1 MSDSQPTRALPTT
14 EYPRSAPPAPRK
26 KRRGLRLLLWILIP
40 VVLIVALVVVAD
52 GVLRSY
58 AENQVAS
65 EIEKNLPSDV
75 KGKVDVH
82 IGGFS
87 VIQQYLSGT
96 FDHVK
101 LDAPNLSVNGSPVA
115 ASVDAT
121 GVPIDSSKPVA
132 SVSGTLGV
140 SQESLNKLIQIPG
153 ATGDITLGSGVLGY
167 DGRIDLLGLPVGY
180 TVKAK
185 PEAAGS
191 TVLLQPVSAS
201 LKTGAG
207 NVDLSRLLN
216 AVTARGPFPI
226 CAAQYL
232 PKGVGVN
239 GISVV
244 PGHATVRL
252 TAKDFVLD
260 EATLR
265 SKGSC

>member
-1 MSDSQPTRALPTT
+1 MSDSQPTQALPTT
-14 EYPRSAPPAPRK
+14 EYPRASAPAPRR
-26 KRRGLRLLLWILIP
+26 KRRGLRVLLWILIP
-40 VVLIVALVVVAD
+40 ILLIVALVVVAD

-58 AENQVAS
+58 AENRVAS
-65 EIEKNLPSDV
+65 EIQKNLPSDV
-75 KGKVDVH
+75 QGKVSVH

-87 VIQQYLSGT
+87 VIQQYLSGS
-96 FDHVK
+96 FDHVT
-101 LDAPNLSVNGSPVA
+101 LDAPKLVVNGSPVD
-115 ASVDAT
+115 ASVVAT

-132 SVSGTLGV
+132 SVAGTLAV
-140 SQESLNKLIQIPG
+140 SQASLDKLIQIPG
-153 ATGDITLGSGVLGY
+153 ATGDITLGAGVLGY
-167 DGRIDLLGLPVGY
+167 NGRIDLLGLPVGY

-185 PEAAGS
+185 PQAAGS
-191 TVLLQPVSAS
+191 TVLLQPVTAS
-201 LKTGAG
+201 LTTGAG
-207 NVDLSRLLN
+207 NVDLSRLLH
-216 AVTARGPFPI
+216 ALTARGPFPI

-239 GISVV
+239 GITVE